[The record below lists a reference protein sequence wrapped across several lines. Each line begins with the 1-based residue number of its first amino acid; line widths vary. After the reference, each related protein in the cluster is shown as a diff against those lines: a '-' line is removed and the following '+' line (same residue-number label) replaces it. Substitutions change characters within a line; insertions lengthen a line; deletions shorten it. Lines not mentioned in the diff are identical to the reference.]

1 MAKIVIALQEGTK
14 PETLAE
20 QALRDA
26 LRDAGATRVQVNL
39 PDPAFEGAMR
49 LAELDRPIV
58 ATLEAWSGDDA
69 RDAVLAA
76 ALAHLG
82 ADGVQA
88 WAVEET
94 EPLVA
99 PHPGDGVRYT
109 ALANIAFLRVPAG
122 MAYDDWRTYWQ
133 GTHTQVAIDTQAT
146 FGYVQNRV
154 LEPLTADAAPV
165 AAIVEELFPEAAATD
180 MHAFYGS
187 GGDQAELERRVGEM
201 MASVAK
207 FGASQNLDLVP
218 TARYAWQLG

>member
-1 MAKIVIALQEGTK
+1 PA
-14 PETLAE
+14 TLAE

-122 MAYDDWRTYWQ
+122 MAYD
-133 GTHTQVAIDTQAT
+133 
-146 FGYVQNRV
+146 
-154 LEPLTADAAPV
+154 
-165 AAIVEELFPEAAATD
+165 
-180 MHAFYGS
+180 
-187 GGDQAELERRVGEM
+187 
-201 MASVAK
+201 
-207 FGASQNLDLVP
+207 
-218 TARYAWQLG
+218 